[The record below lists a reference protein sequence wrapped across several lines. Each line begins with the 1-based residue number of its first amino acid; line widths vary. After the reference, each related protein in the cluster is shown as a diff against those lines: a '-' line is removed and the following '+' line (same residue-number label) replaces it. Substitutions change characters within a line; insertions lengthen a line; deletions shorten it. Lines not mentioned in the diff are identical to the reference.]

1 MFWRFIGVVER
12 LYYKEVN
19 AIMADA
25 EKKQGRKDRKKQK
38 DIPCSE
44 IMKKR
49 CESQKEKMIK
59 NIKRIRKTG

>member
-1 MFWRFIGVVER
+1 
-12 LYYKEVN
+12 
-19 AIMADA
+19 MADA
-25 EKKQGRKDRKKQK
+25 EKKEGRKDRKKQK
-38 DIPCSE
+38 DIPGSE

>member
-1 MFWRFIGVVER
+1 
-12 LYYKEVN
+12 
-19 AIMADA
+19 MADA